1 MTYLAARGLG
11 EPQRPLVL
19 KRVLDIE
26 VVLVVEDGDELLVH
40 VGGGNLVVVTIRR
53 DGDRL
58 EIDLVRHFVCG
69 RRVCDDGD
77 VVFFGGGDDLV
88 EGEKNVANRLR
99 RSVKV
104 LPRSRW
110 KRRRSNMAKVVI
122 SWRFV

>member
-1 MTYLAARGLG
+1 VTYLAARGLG

-40 VGGGNLVVVTIRR
+40 VGGGNLVVVTIGR

-58 EIDLVRHFVCG
+58 EVDLVRHFVCG
-69 RRVCDDGD
+69 RRVYDDED

-110 KRRRSNMAKVVI
+110 KRR
-122 SWRFV
+122 